1 MNKKVLIIFVIFL
14 VIAFLVAIYILKNN
28 NKVITDA
35 DNEINKNVVSDI
47 TQNSNNVENNSING
61 ESREITRTI
70 IKINIENKIYTVAL
84 EQNETAKEFI
94 NMLPQEFNMS
104 ELNGNEKYVYLDK
117 KLPTNEYNPKQIEA
131 GDIMIYGNNRL
142 VIFYKS
148 FDTSYR
154 YTKIGHIENLNNLGS
169 ENVFVKFEK

>member
-28 NKVITDA
+28 NKDNIDA
-35 DNEINKNVVSDI
+35 DNETDKNVVSDI

-61 ESREITRTI
+61 ESGEITKTI

-104 ELNGNEKYVYLDK
+104 ELNGNEKYVYLDQ

-131 GDIMIYGNNRL
+131 GDIMLYGNNCL